1 MRYPSAPRER
11 RHTRYFLEEI
21 RRFSPVFL
29 DTEVLM
35 GAVQEHR
42 QAARADDAH
51 FSVASYVLHAAARVL
66 KEHPEAN
73 AALRGRVWPRI
84 ACYPFVNGKMTLDKR
99 LNGQR
104 VVLSTVLENLERTA
118 LPEIQRQLD
127 HFRNGDADTM
137 PEFAAIRMLDRV
149 PWPWGPLAVRMKARP
164 LGSRPSVWGT
174 FAVTSLGHRPVDGF
188 HSVGGT
194 TVTLGIG
201 RVADRPVALRGQV
214 TVAPTMRLNLAFDHR
229 VIDGA
234 EAADVLA
241 DIKDRLEHCPGD
253 DPLEPADRPGSR
265 ARDLAAAGDE

>member
-1 MRYPSAPRER
+1 MKYASTPRER
-11 RHTRYFLEEI
+11 RHTLYFLDEI

-35 GAVQEHR
+35 QAIQEHR
-42 QAARADDAH
+42 QATRADGSH
-51 FSVASYVLHAAARVL
+51 FSVATYVLHAAARVL

-73 AALRGRVWPRI
+73 AAMRGHIWPRV
-84 ACYPFVNGKMTLDKR
+84 AYYPFVNGKVTLDKR
-99 LNGQR
+99 LRGQR
-104 VVLSTVLENLERTA
+104 VVLSTVLENLERTS

-127 HFRNGDADTM
+127 HFREGDADTM
-137 PEFAAIRMLDRV
+137 PEFAAIRVLDRL

-164 LGSRPSVWGT
+164 LGTRPSVWGT

-194 TVTLGIG
+194 TVTIGIG
-201 RVADRPVALRGQV
+201 RVTDRPVALAGKV

-241 DIKDRLEHCPGD
+241 DIKDRLEQCPGD
-253 DPLEPADRPGSR
+253 GPRHPTAQRSSR
-265 ARDLAAAGDE
+265 ARDLTAASDE